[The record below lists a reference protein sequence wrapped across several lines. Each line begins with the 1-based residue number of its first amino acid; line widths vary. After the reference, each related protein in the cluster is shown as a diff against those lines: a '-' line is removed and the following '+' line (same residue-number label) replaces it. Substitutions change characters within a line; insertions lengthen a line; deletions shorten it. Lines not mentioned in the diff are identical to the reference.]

1 MTKRAISMRLAGI
14 VGLLLTG
21 GAVSFADLNTGLIA
35 HYPFD
40 GDANDASGNGNN
52 GIVSGA
58 VLTSDRQNR
67 AGSAY
72 HFAASDY
79 INVPFASSLNPT
91 NAFTLTAWIKADD
104 WNGNRRILQKGHD
117 GSASEFQYLLYGSGE
132 SGTNS
137 LIFGIGNPTFSTL
150 RVVWQ
155 VVNEWH
161 HVTAVYDG
169 SAVILYVDGNP
180 VGSQPASGTIRQSS
194 APVYIG
200 NKPAPNT
207 RDAFHGSID
216 DARIYNRALSPAEV
230 QQLHLLGRQLSSVI
244 VTGPTIASAGI
255 ATPYTCT
262 AHFSDGSTG
271 DFSTLATWSTVG
283 SVPPGTQF
291 SRNSLIGGSA
301 VTGDYPIT
309 IKATYSSGGETRTA
323 TNGVTIRPQFTT
335 WFGASWEYLCDTRS
349 WRMTA
354 DAFAMNYSG
363 SPPSYTWDFTDI
375 VGSATAAGQHVTRSL
390 TSAGRALVRLVAT
403 NSEGEMA
410 ISSKYVALDLPP
422 PEYCSGT
429 SYPATREAIDVLP
442 GGQFNSSGASYAGDS
457 LRADVGLVVIIHG
470 MCQNALVD
478 WPAQLAQAVEARLGV
493 SATGPNVCLYD
504 WEDMADPSLFFEGT
518 SRCDNW
524 FEAVENALMVRPGAL
539 AHGRILADW
548 IKSEIAAGRVNPNK
562 PIHLIGHSA
571 GGFVAGEC
579 ALTLK
584 QLGILNTYVTML
596 DTPEPLRRHFTQYPN
611 PGKVERYITSVL
623 GMISLEV
630 DGLGCNPELLP
641 VYALFLNVWGVLY
654 QAAKTAISCE
664 WQVDP
669 GPYYH
674 KSEISGLAYTAEY
687 GISNAHH
694 AAHEWYRESILDS
707 GVEDGFWYS
716 PWVGHS
722 FPTGGGGGAVPPG
735 AKGNDQGSKSLTDEP
750 ITNFQAFGYVTPAN
764 EVYTIQDAGNGGIYK
779 LMTMPIG
786 AKTLRFRYRFPTA
799 GDGDFFSVHWGT
811 NAPLFIGNDLSI
823 CRTNSLEAEVSV
835 AEFAGQTN
843 NLVFKL
849 VSRGATNAVL
859 VLDQITMTISD
870 DADGDGLLNAV
881 EGVLET
887 NPLKYDTDGDG
898 LSDGIEVALKT
909 NPLLTD
915 TDGDGISDGEEVA
928 GGTDPKSAASVFK
941 IMDVKRNPDGS
952 VVLQWASGTNKLYR
966 VNRSLE
972 PSRGSYTTLTNAM
985 PGTPPVNSF
994 TDTTATNARAFYWIE
1009 VQ

>member
-1 MTKRAISMRLAGI
+1 MVSTRVGDYPVYSIYEGLWFVDRVSETKPFVSLGI
-14 VGLLLTG
+14 LTQNYNG
-21 GAVSFADLNTGLIA
+21 GFKGQLWMQVMYDNRSQPPGGWGGVMGGMLTPQEWQHIAMVREYGVSFKLYVNGVLI
-35 HYPFD
+35 
-40 GDANDASGNGNN
+40 
-52 GIVSGA
+52 
-58 VLTSDRQNR
+58 
-67 AGSAY
+67 GSAT
-72 HFAASDY
+72 D
-79 INVPFASSLNPT
+79 NGTSLQPP
-91 NAFTLTAWIKADD
+91 AVKLGKHAWDGGMGLVGKFDD
-104 WNGNRRILQKGHD
+104 
-117 GSASEFQYLLYGSGE
+117 F
-132 SGTNS
+132 
-137 LIFGIGNPTFSTL
+137 
-150 RVVWQ
+150 
-155 VVNEWH
+155 
-161 HVTAVYDG
+161 
-169 SAVILYVDGNP
+169 
-180 VGSQPASGTIRQSS
+180 
-194 APVYIG
+194 
-200 NKPAPNT
+200 
-207 RDAFHGSID
+207 
-216 DARIYNRALSPAEV
+216 RIYNRALSGAEV
-230 QQLHLLGRQLSSVI
+230 QQLHLLGRQLSYVV
-244 VTGPTIASAGI
+244 VTGPPTVPAGV

-262 AHFSDGSTG
+262 AHFSDGSSG
-271 DFSTLATWSTVG
+271 DCSTLATWSTVG

-323 TNGVTIRPQFTT
+323 TNGVTIKPQFTT

-375 VGSATAAGQHVTRSL
+375 VGSATATGQHVTRSL

-518 SRCDNW
+518 SLCDVW
-524 FEAVENALMVRPGAL
+524 YEKLENALKVRPGAL

-584 QLGILNTYVTML
+584 QLGILNTHVTML

-611 PGKVERYITSVL
+611 PGKVERYITSLL
-623 GMISLEV
+623 GMISFEV
-630 DGLGCNPELLP
+630 DALGCNLALIAE
-641 VYALFLNVWGVLY
+641 YASYLNIPGALY
-654 QAAKTAISCE
+654 EAAKGLVSCAV
-664 WQVDP
+664 QVDT

-674 KSEISGLAYTAEY
+674 KSEISGLAYTIAH
-687 GISNAHH
+687 GPGNAHH
-694 AAHEWYRESILDS
+694 EAHEWYMRSVQDD

-722 FPTGGGGGAVPPG
+722 FPPGGGGLGPQPG
-735 AKGNDQGSKSLTDEP
+735 PQPKDLTEETV
-750 ITNFQAFGYVTPAN
+750 TNFQFFGSVVISN
-764 EVYTIQDAGNGGIYK
+764 GVYTLTEQGGAGIY
-779 LMTMPIG
+779 TASAMPVG
-786 AKTLRFRYRFPTA
+786 AKTLKFRYRFAAP
-799 GDGDFFSVHWGT
+799 GDGDFLSVHWGT
-811 NAPLFIGNDLSI
+811 NAVLFIGNDLSI
-823 CRTNSLEAEVSV
+823 CRTNFLEAEVSV
-835 AEFAGQTN
+835 GEFAGQTN
-843 NLVFKL
+843 DLVFRL

-870 DADGDGLLNAV
+870 DADGDGLLNDDEV
-881 EGVLET
+881 IRGT
-887 NPLKYDTDGDG
+887 NPRAFDTDGDG

-928 GGTDPKSAASVFK
+928 AGTDPKSAASVFK

-952 VVLQWASGTNKLYR
+952 LVLQWASGTNKLYR

-972 PSRGSYTTLTNAM
+972 PSRGNYTTLTNGM
-985 PGTPPVNSF
+985 PSTPPVN
-994 TDTTATNARAFYWIE
+994 TLMDTTATNATAFYWIE
-1009 VQ
+1009 LQ